1 MANNFIVVEDKDII
15 CASIDYVQKLLN
27 KGISFQEAERRFT
40 IAHENATKAF
50 YKDETNTS
58 AILNMNAASRR
69 LEALETI
76 RTINLFIQE
85 N

>member
-1 MANNFIVVEDKDII
+1 MKNLFQVENKDIL
-15 CASIDYVQKLLN
+15 CCSMDYVQKLLS
-27 KGISFQEAERRFT
+27 KGVTIQEAEHRFT

-50 YKDETNTS
+50 YKDETDNY
-58 AILNMNAASRR
+58 AVLKMNVASRR

-76 RTINLFIQE
+76 KTINSFILE